1 MHKAAQRAW
10 AAEQV
15 VLYYFTTTNLRFRS
29 TLLPL
34 TNLYADNSLSIDYT
48 NPLTTESDSAGVCTM
63 TVKVL
68 SKDGTV
74 HEIHFFFNACMFCLR
89 VFPMT

>member
-1 MHKAAQRAW
+1 M
-10 AAEQV
+10 
-15 VLYYFTTTNLRFRS
+15 RFCS
-29 TLLPL
+29 TLLL
-34 TNLYADNSLSIDYT
+34 LANLHADNSLSIDYT

-74 HEIHFFFNACMFCLR
+74 HEIYILFLMHACFVCVFF
-89 VFPMT
+89 P